1 MRVLAAILSF
11 ATLCLSQSNNLAFTS
26 TPSSVTAGTPVL
38 ISYTAPN
45 LQNAVTITLR
55 KGDPNDLQTIS
66 TLTSSAKGGNYTWI
80 PLSSLQDGDDY
91 ALQLEQGNDVNYSGE
106 FSLSGSDPASVS
118 AAMAATASLS
128 SAEAALTSSY
138 AQSASVAS
146 LKSVISSYN
155 ASLNSL
161 TAASS
166 ASMTGAASSAGT
178 GSALPRNTTMV
189 SPTLTA
195 SSMSS
200 FSSAMSS
207 SSNSAGAGATGASST
222 TSSAASSSSTGAAA
236 KAVSAISGASPLAL
250 VLCVVAGVFV

>member
-1 MRVLAAILSF
+1 MRAFAAILSF
-11 ATLCLSQSNNLAFTS
+11 ATLCLAQSANLAFTS
-26 TPSSVTAGTPVL
+26 TPSSVTAGTPVV
-38 ISYTAPN
+38 ITYTAPELN
-45 LQNAVTITLR
+45 EAVTITLR
-55 KGDPNDLQTIS
+55 KGNPDDLQTIS
-66 TLTSSAKGGNYTWI
+66 TLTSSATGGNYTWI
-80 PLSSLQDGDDY
+80 PLSSLEDASDY
-91 ALQLEQGNDVNYSGE
+91 ALQLEQGDSVNYSGE
-106 FSLSGSDPASVS
+106 FSLSGSNPASVS
-118 AAMAATASLS
+118 AAMAATSSLS

-146 LKSVISSYN
+146 LQSVISSYN

-189 SPTLTA
+189 SATLTA
-195 SSMSS
+195 SSSS
-200 FSSAMSS
+200 SVSESGSS
-207 SSNSAGAGATGASST
+207 SSSSAGATSKGSST
-222 TSSAASSSSTGAAA
+222 TSSAAASSSTGAAA